1 MSEASPTGD
10 PHISQSEEAEV
21 DADRARRA
29 ADLFDLR
36 RIIGGLFAI
45 YGVILLVLGL
55 GASDADI
62 EKAAGWN
69 LNLWV
74 GVAMLITAALFLAWA
89 FARPLGQEMVDEGY
103 SAYSSRAGAPGVTA
117 TEPLGGSTPGGSRAS
132 TEPPKPPPTMRAPA
146 APACMSATTVAST
159 SATLAS

>member
-21 DADRARRA
+21 EADRARRA
-29 ADLFDLR
+29 ADLDLR

-89 FARPLGQEMVDEGY
+89 FARPLGQEIVDEG
-103 SAYSSRAGAPGVTA
+103 
-117 TEPLGGSTPGGSRAS
+117 
-132 TEPPKPPPTMRAPA
+132 
-146 APACMSATTVAST
+146 
-159 SATLAS
+159 